1 MTANIEINT
10 ARDPAIELMATVF
23 AKPDL
28 YFVAGN
34 AGFKLRHLRH
44 LPSRCREI
52 MQRYAEALDRTDNW
66 EAVVDVFRQRDPGFF
81 RWLNARAAPV
91 DAERIN
97 ELVAEVTA
105 AANGSFNGTTGP
117 LSNGGSV
124 GTAYTSSDKPLPSE
138 LTRWTTLTYV
148 DATGAMCTTMASDNA
163 KIEHF
168 PGIRRIDPETGLAE
182 PEPPAASSG
191 AKSQSK
197 PRDINDFHVEHGADA
212 VRDVFDKAVTEDPA
226 STRSSPRLDESGT
239 IPNKRNAAA
248 IAAALAGIKTATTL
262 QTMTFPLLKYIVPGL
277 IVEGC
282 VLLAGKPKAGKS
294 WFSYDVAL
302 AVASGRFCLGD
313 KKCEEGDVLYL
324 ALEDNDR
331 RLQSRA
337 TKLLPT
343 FAGIWPER
351 FNFQTHWPRANEGGI
366 EAIDQWCEAHPGARL
381 VVIDV
386 LAAFRAPSTN
396 KTNAY
401 DQDYA
406 AVSQLQKLAAR
417 RAITIII
424 VHHTRK
430 GVSEDPVEEISG
442 T

>member
-1 MTANIEINT
+1 M
-10 ARDPAIELMATVF
+10 
-23 AKPDL
+23 
-28 YFVAGN
+28 
-34 AGFKLRHLRH
+34 
-44 LPSRCREI
+44 
-52 MQRYAEALDRTDNW
+52 
-66 EAVVDVFRQRDPGFF
+66 
-81 RWLNARAAPV
+81 
-91 DAERIN
+91 
-97 ELVAEVTA
+97 
-105 AANGSFNGTTGP
+105 
-117 LSNGGSV
+117 
-124 GTAYTSSDKPLPSE
+124 
-138 LTRWTTLTYV
+138 
-148 DATGAMCTTMASDNA
+148 
-163 KIEHF
+163 
-168 PGIRRIDPETGLAE
+168 
-182 PEPPAASSG
+182 
-191 AKSQSK
+191 
-197 PRDINDFHVEHGADA
+197 
-212 VRDVFDKAVTEDPA
+212 TEDPA
-226 STRSSPRLDESGT
+226 STRSSLRHDESGT
-239 IPNKRNAAA
+239 SPNKRNAVA

-313 KKCEEGDVLYL
+313 KKCEQGDVLYL

-351 FNFQTHWPRANEGGI
+351 FNFQTQWPRANDGGI

-442 T
+442 TLGLGGGVDAFLILKRKGSSGTLIGTRSRYRRP